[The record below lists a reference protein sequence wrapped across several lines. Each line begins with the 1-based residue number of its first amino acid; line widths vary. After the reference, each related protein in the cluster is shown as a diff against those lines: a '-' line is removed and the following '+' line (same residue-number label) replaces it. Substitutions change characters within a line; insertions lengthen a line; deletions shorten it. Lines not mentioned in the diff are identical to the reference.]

1 MIALLGCLLAALVPV
16 PTSAAETDA
25 TTMTLAS
32 SVQLAL
38 SKNPELQVY
47 RFRELGIQGLTK
59 TANLSPQFDLSA
71 EAENI
76 GGTDD
81 FNGADSAEFTLALS
95 SIVEL
100 GDKRNARVDAVNAQR
115 QVFDSERQAHALDL
129 LGEVTRR
136 YVEVVATQA
145 RLDLA
150 VSSRSLAGDTVRS
163 VERRTQSG
171 AAPEAELFR
180 ACAQLAQAELAVAE
194 AQNRLQVSKLSL
206 SVLWGGSEPD
216 FVRVDGDLQNL
227 GSVGDFDA
235 LFQRAIENPAIE
247 IFASEERLREAELQL
262 AKTQSSTDIGWSVGV
277 RQFQDTDDTA
287 LVAGVSI
294 PLNTSGRNAGALQ
307 SARAARDEVSV
318 QRDAALLN
326 LRASLFDAYQQRKLG
341 IETANSL
348 REDVIP
354 ALTRALKLTQ
364 AAYESGRY
372 GYQEWVAARQELIAA
387 EYALIAAASAALQS
401 GATIEQLTAEPL
413 LPSLELNTSET
424 EQESN

>member
-1 MIALLGCLLAALVPV
+1 
-16 PTSAAETDA
+16 
-25 TTMTLAS
+25 MTLAS
-32 SVQLAL
+32 AVQLAL
-38 SKNPELQVY
+38 AQNPELQVY
-47 RFRELGIQGLTK
+47 RFKELGLGGLAK
-59 TANLSPQFDLSA
+59 TANLKPQFDLSA

-95 SIVEL
+95 SVVEL
-100 GDKRNARVDAVNAQR
+100 GGKRDARVAAVNAQR
-115 QVFDSERQAHALDL
+115 QVFDGERQALALDL

-145 RLDLA
+145 QLDLA
-150 VSSRSLAGDTVRS
+150 VSSRSLAQDTLRS

-171 AAPEAELFR
+171 AAPDAELFR
-180 ACAQLAQAELAVAE
+180 ARAQLAQAELAVAE
-194 AQNRLQVSKLSL
+194 AQNRLQVSGLSL
-206 SVLWGGSEPD
+206 SVLWGDTEPD
-216 FVRVDGDLQNL
+216 FVRVDGDLLNL
-227 GSVGDFDA
+227 DAVGDFDA
-235 LFQRAIENPAIE
+235 LFQRAQQNPAMA

-294 PLNTSGRNAGALQ
+294 PLNASGRNAGAIQ
-307 SARAARDEVSV
+307 SAQAERDAVSV
-318 QRDAALLN
+318 RREVALLH

-341 IETANSL
+341 IETANAL
-348 REDVIP
+348 RADVIP

-387 EYALIAAASAALQS
+387 ESALIAAASAALQS

-413 LPSLELNTSET
+413 LPSLELNSSES